1 MAPPSEQAV
10 KDLNPVFER
19 QNELY
24 HQISRSLDNF
34 KKLAIVK
41 RPRGNIQS
49 RLDRLEVNWNE
60 FNNSHT
66 LLSKYK
72 SDCKDKS
79 YFSDDIF
86 FTCEEEYIESKG
98 AMLDFLNDLSLQ
110 NVNISTSKNIQS
122 QAHHLPQI
130 NLPKFNGKYCNW
142 SQFKDLFMS
151 MIHDNDNISDVEK
164 LHYLKMSL
172 SDEPSQLLKNV
183 VITNDNFSRA
193 WQMLL
198 ERYENKRLLIDS
210 QLNTLFNSRSLK
222 NDSSLELKRLLG
234 EVKESLGALEALGC
248 PIKHW
253 DHVLVYMIVR
263 KLDVDTIK
271 DWEKSLANNQNPP
284 SYDELELFLLGR
296 LHALETIEQ
305 LANRKINQNSATYNK
320 NSNVKSFHASP
331 FKSTCVLCQA
341 SHYLSGCQQ
350 YLTKTPNQRSDFVV
364 SKNLCFNCLG
374 PHLRKNCRIS
384 KRCRICQ
391 KQHHTS
397 LHDYK
402 PSTDH
407 TNSHSQKN
415 SNNLSTQLQ
424 VNAPTFTPISTTSS
438 HLIHSHHVHTP
449 VLLATALVGVTSHL
463 GERRIVRALIDQ
475 GSEVSFISEG
485 LVQQLKLPRHSKTI
499 PISGI
504 GSQQTSISHGSVQI
518 QLFSRINESYTFTE
532 DALILSKLT
541 AYLPQRNTVPLDFD
555 LSDIL
560 LADPDFTSSKKID
573 LILGVG
579 FYSKII
585 QTGIRKNHDGSLMAQ
600 QTSLGWILSGS
611 LSSSPEEL
619 KAYGF
624 QCSIDYEFLDLMQRF
639 WKQEENL
646 CNLPPCL
653 SPEEVKCEEH
663 FAKTYSRNS
672 NGRFIVRLPFSK
684 SPQELGNSYTSALQ
698 MFKRMELRQLSTVTY
713 GLSSA
718 PYLALRC
725 LRQLADD
732 NSENLPQ
739 GSEILKLNTYVDDI
753 FSGANS
759 IDKVHEIIFELN
771 KILKSAGFTARKW
784 VSNHQDAL
792 VHLPLDV
799 LSSAHTYSVEE
810 DNKLRALGLLWN
822 NIEDLF
828 LFVCRASYNM
838 SKSTTKR
845 EVLSFIARLFDPL
858 GWLSPLTIIAKVFMQ
873 QLWVQHL
880 DWDENLPNNLEEK
893 WQTFIKS
900 YNQIPT
906 IHVPRWLGTSDRTES
921 IEVHGF
927 SDASFDAYGA
937 VVYLRVLTNKEV
949 RVSLLISKSKV
960 SPLKRVTIPRL
971 ELCAAVLLTRLIKR
985 VQNVLNLSDC
995 PVHLW
1000 TDSTVVLAWIKSHP
1014 SRWKD
1019 YVRNRVTEIHELVN
1033 VQWHHV
1039 PSGDNPADLVS
1050 RGVSVAKLQENSLWW
1065 VGPSWLVAS
1074 PSEWPSIHLN
1084 SSDETDLE
1092 RRLKSSNIS
1101 TKADDGWDLKHRYSS
1116 LRRLLRI
1123 TAWCM
1128 RIFKRNNLYSHVSD
1142 VLSPAEINNA
1152 LMFWVR
1158 ESQQL
1163 QFSEEIT
1170 LLSSKRVIP
1179 KSSSLFRLSPFIDG
1193 NGFLRITGRLKFAN
1207 LEYDEKHPIIILKLS
1222 VITSLI
1228 IDHHHKSTLH
1238 GGTQFTLSSIRR
1250 RFWVVGGRVP
1260 VRSYI
1265 NRCMVCAKH
1274 KVITSQQLMGQ
1285 LPPARVNQSRPFLH
1299 SGVDYAGPF
1308 QLRTMR
1314 GRGGKLYKSYLIIFI
1329 CLSTS
1334 AVHVVTD
1341 YTTDGFLAAYKRFTG
1356 RRGICEC
1363 LYSDCGTNLIGA
1375 DRELRALFNKSSN
1388 EWKHLANILSNDGTN
1403 WKFNP
1408 PSAPHLGGKW
1418 EGNIRIVK
1426 SHLKKIIGFTTLTY
1440 EEFVTVL
1447 VQIEAV
1453 MNSRPLCAVS
1463 NDPLNYDVLTP
1474 GHFLIGSSLAVV
1486 PEPSLLDF
1494 KISRLSRWQHLRQMI
1509 ESFWKHWSVYYLQS
1523 IQNASKWFEA
1533 KNIPQLGRL
1542 DLIKDER
1549 LPPSKWA
1556 IARITEMHS
1565 GPDGR
1570 IRVVTLRT
1578 PTTTLMRPITKICLL
1593 PEVETDDS
1601 DTQ

>member
-41 RPRGNIQS
+41 RTRGNIQS

-253 DHVLVYMIVR
+253 DHILVYMIVR

-271 DWEKSLANNQNPP
+271 DWEKSLVNNQNPP

-320 NSNVKSFHASP
+320 NSNVKSLNASP

-407 TNSHSQKN
+407 TNSHSQKD

-698 MFKRMELRQLSTVTY
+698 MFKRMELRFARHENLKKEYSKFMNEYLLLNHMHLIPFPSLEIPHYFLPHHGVIRESSSITKLRVVFNGSQKTTTGVSLNDCLFSGPKLQTELVDVLLRWRRYPIVFASDLEKMYRQIRVHQDDLPFQQIIWRENSSQPIQVCQLSTVTY
-713 GLSSA
+713 GLPSA
-718 PYLALRC
+718 PYLVLRC
-725 LRQLADD
+725 LRQLPDD

-771 KILKSAGFTARKW
+771 KILKSTGFTARKW

-799 LSSAHTYSVEE
+799 
-810 DNKLRALGLLWN
+810 
-822 NIEDLF
+822 
-828 LFVCRASYNM
+828 
-838 SKSTTKR
+838 
-845 EVLSFIARLFDPL
+845 
-858 GWLSPLTIIAKVFMQ
+858 Q
-873 QLWVQHL
+873 
-880 DWDENLPNNLEEK
+880 
-893 WQTFIKS
+893 
-900 YNQIPT
+900 
-906 IHVPRWLGTSDRTES
+906 
-921 IEVHGF
+921 
-927 SDASFDAYGA
+927 
-937 VVYLRVLTNKEV
+937 
-949 RVSLLISKSKV
+949 
-960 SPLKRVTIPRL
+960 
-971 ELCAAVLLTRLIKR
+971 
-985 VQNVLNLSDC
+985 
-995 PVHLW
+995 
-1000 TDSTVVLAWIKSHP
+1000 
-1014 SRWKD
+1014 
-1019 YVRNRVTEIHELVN
+1019 
-1033 VQWHHV
+1033 
-1039 PSGDNPADLVS
+1039 
-1050 RGVSVAKLQENSLWW
+1050 
-1065 VGPSWLVAS
+1065 
-1074 PSEWPSIHLN
+1074 
-1084 SSDETDLE
+1084 
-1092 RRLKSSNIS
+1092 
-1101 TKADDGWDLKHRYSS
+1101 RY
-1116 LRRLLRI
+1116 
-1123 TAWCM
+1123 T
-1128 RIFKRNNLYSHVSD
+1128 
-1142 VLSPAEINNA
+1142 
-1152 LMFWVR
+1152 
-1158 ESQQL
+1158 
-1163 QFSEEIT
+1163 
-1170 LLSSKRVIP
+1170 
-1179 KSSSLFRLSPFIDG
+1179 
-1193 NGFLRITGRLKFAN
+1193 
-1207 LEYDEKHPIIILKLS
+1207 
-1222 VITSLI
+1222 
-1228 IDHHHKSTLH
+1228 
-1238 GGTQFTLSSIRR
+1238 
-1250 RFWVVGGRVP
+1250 
-1260 VRSYI
+1260 
-1265 NRCMVCAKH
+1265 
-1274 KVITSQQLMGQ
+1274 TSQ
-1285 LPPARVNQSRPFLH
+1285 
-1299 SGVDYAGPF
+1299 
-1308 QLRTMR
+1308 
-1314 GRGGKLYKSYLIIFI
+1314 
-1329 CLSTS
+1329 
-1334 AVHVVTD
+1334 
-1341 YTTDGFLAAYKRFTG
+1341 
-1356 RRGICEC
+1356 
-1363 LYSDCGTNLIGA
+1363 
-1375 DRELRALFNKSSN
+1375 
-1388 EWKHLANILSNDGTN
+1388 
-1403 WKFNP
+1403 
-1408 PSAPHLGGKW
+1408 
-1418 EGNIRIVK
+1418 
-1426 SHLKKIIGFTTLTY
+1426 
-1440 EEFVTVL
+1440 
-1447 VQIEAV
+1447 
-1453 MNSRPLCAVS
+1453 
-1463 NDPLNYDVLTP
+1463 
-1474 GHFLIGSSLAVV
+1474 
-1486 PEPSLLDF
+1486 
-1494 KISRLSRWQHLRQMI
+1494 
-1509 ESFWKHWSVYYLQS
+1509 
-1523 IQNASKWFEA
+1523 
-1533 KNIPQLGRL
+1533 
-1542 DLIKDER
+1542 DL
-1549 LPPSKWA
+1549 
-1556 IARITEMHS
+1556 
-1565 GPDGR
+1565 
-1570 IRVVTLRT
+1570 
-1578 PTTTLMRPITKICLL
+1578 
-1593 PEVETDDS
+1593 
-1601 DTQ
+1601 

>member
-1 MAPPSEQAV
+1 MSYEHESERLQNLMEEFLSGEDSDCSVSDKDYEDSDHDESSNMPSTSKTGGGSSTIDDTIDTVISQYQITQDESSSEEESNTEKSEELSWKEVDGKHLHNIPCNILDAGFINEYFEMFN
-10 KDLNPVFER
+10 KNPNDVFQLFMDDNTFELIVEETNR
-19 QNELY
+19 YAQQN
-24 HQISRSLDNF
+24 IS
-34 KKLAIVK
+34 KVK
-41 RPRGNIQS
+41 RTRGNIQS

-72 SDCKDKS
+72 SDYKDKS

-110 NVNISTSKNIQS
+110 NINISTSKNIQS

-210 QLNTLFNSRSLK
+210 QLNTLFNSCSLK

-234 EVKESLGALEALGC
+234 EVKESLGVLEALGC

-320 NSNVKSFHASP
+320 NSNEKSLNASP
-331 FKSTCVLCQA
+331 FKSACVLCQA

-350 YLTKTPNQRSDFVV
+350 YLTKTPNQRLDFVV
-364 SKNLCFNCLG
+364 SQNLCFNCLG

-384 KRCRICQ
+384 KRCRICE

-407 TNSHSQKN
+407 TNSHSQKD
-415 SNNLSTQLQ
+415 SNNLSIQLQ

-475 GSEVSFISEG
+475 GSEVSFILEG

-504 GSQQTSISHGSVQI
+504 GSQQTSISHESVQI

-560 LADPDFTSSKKID
+560 LAGPDFTSSKKID

-579 FYSKII
+579 FYSKMI

-611 LSSSPEEL
+611 FSSSPEEL

-684 SPQELGNSYTSALQ
+684 SPQELGNLYTAALQ
-698 MFKRMELRQLSTVTY
+698 MFKRMELRFARHENLKKEYSKFMNEYLLLNHMHLIPFPSLEIPHYFLPHHVIRESSSTTKLRVVFNGSQKTTTVVSLNDCLFTGPKLQTELVDVLLRWRRYPIVFASDLEKMYRPIRPIQVCQLSTVTY

-771 KILKSAGFTARKW
+771 KILKLAGFTARKW

-822 NIEDLF
+822 NIEDQF
-828 LFVCRASYNM
+828 LFVCRAFYNM

-845 EVLSFIARLFDPL
+845 EVLSFIVRLFDPL
-858 GWLSPLTIIAKVFMQ
+858 GWLSPLTIIAKIFMQ

-906 IHVPRWLGTSDRTES
+906 IHVPRWLGTSDRTEL

-971 ELCAAVLLTRLIKR
+971 ELY
-985 VQNVLNLSDC
+985 C

-1019 YVRNRVTEIHELVN
+1019 YIRNRVTEIHELVN

-1101 TKADDGWDLKHRYSS
+1101 TKTDDGWDLKHRYSS

-1123 TAWCM
+1123 TAW
-1128 RIFKRNNLYSHVSD
+1128 Y

-1193 NGFLRITGRLKFAN
+1193 FNGFLRITGRLKFAN
-1207 LEYDEKHPIIILKLS
+1207 LEYDEKHPIIIPKLS

-1238 GGTQFTLSSIRR
+1238 GGTPYLVFNPTTIL
-1250 RFWVVGGRVP
+1250 GGWW
-1260 VRSYI
+1260 S
-1265 NRCMVCAKH
+1265 CSC
-1274 KVITSQQLMGQ
+1274 
-1285 LPPARVNQSRPFLH
+1285 PFL
-1299 SGVDYAGPF
+1299 Y
-1308 QLRTMR
+1308 Q
-1314 GRGGKLYKSYLIIFI
+1314 
-1329 CLSTS
+1329 
-1334 AVHVVTD
+1334 
-1341 YTTDGFLAAYKRFTG
+1341 
-1356 RRGICEC
+1356 
-1363 LYSDCGTNLIGA
+1363 
-1375 DRELRALFNKSSN
+1375 
-1388 EWKHLANILSNDGTN
+1388 
-1403 WKFNP
+1403 
-1408 PSAPHLGGKW
+1408 
-1418 EGNIRIVK
+1418 
-1426 SHLKKIIGFTTLTY
+1426 
-1440 EEFVTVL
+1440 
-1447 VQIEAV
+1447 
-1453 MNSRPLCAVS
+1453 
-1463 NDPLNYDVLTP
+1463 
-1474 GHFLIGSSLAVV
+1474 
-1486 PEPSLLDF
+1486 
-1494 KISRLSRWQHLRQMI
+1494 
-1509 ESFWKHWSVYYLQS
+1509 
-1523 IQNASKWFEA
+1523 
-1533 KNIPQLGRL
+1533 
-1542 DLIKDER
+1542 
-1549 LPPSKWA
+1549 
-1556 IARITEMHS
+1556 
-1565 GPDGR
+1565 
-1570 IRVVTLRT
+1570 
-1578 PTTTLMRPITKICLL
+1578 
-1593 PEVETDDS
+1593 
-1601 DTQ
+1601 